1 MKEEKVQMRKQNMK
15 LFPIY
20 KRLSWDYLFYYTIVF
35 LFLTQVKKI
44 NAADVVLL
52 DSFYFIFSIFAQIPS
67 TFIIEFFGR
76 KNSTIIA
83 NVLNCM
89 YMITIIFGNS
99 LTNLIIGKVFCSI
112 AFAIKNS
119 TEPSLLNESIPPTKL
134 KSKIFARINEKG
146 MSGYHIMNAISTI
159 IAGFL
164 YEINPYIPMT
174 LSLITLV
181 IVTLLSILF
190 VEPVQRKSKK
200 VKDENSLKEMKK
212 AFKFV
217 LKSERL
223 KGLLLFS
230 GVMVGFTKLLSNS
243 YEVSMLNDLEI
254 PASLL
259 GFVFA
264 ILGILSSFYTSHQEA
279 FHNRFRNKS
288 LTILGYLATGS
299 CLLAGVSGII
309 ARKYNIGLVL
319 VMIFYAV
326 QFMVV
331 GIFYPL
337 IEKYLSN
344 FANKKIDTKIY
355 TVNNLIKGVM
365 GAITGVVGS
374 FLLERMETAYCM
386 IIIGILFG
394 IIIVLVSHFMKGRVG
409 LKPSEYSKEELKY
422 DKLKEMMSIQGQVQ
436 DGHGR

>member
-20 KRLSWDYLFYYTIVF
+20 KRLSWDFLFYYTIIF

-52 DSFYFIFSIFAQIPS
+52 DSFYYIFSICAQIPA

-76 KNSTIIA
+76 KSSIVIA

-89 YMITIIFGNS
+89 YMIIVIFGNS
-99 LTNLIIGKVFCSI
+99 LINLIIGKIFCSI

-119 TEPSLLNESIPPTKL
+119 TEPSLLNESIPPTKM

-146 MSGYHIMNAISTI
+146 MSGYYIMNAISTI
-159 IAGFL
+159 MAGFL
-164 YEINPYIPMT
+164 YEINPYIPMI
-174 LSLITLV
+174 LSLVTLV
-181 IVTLLSILF
+181 IVTLLSALF
-190 VEPVQRKSKK
+190 VEPVKKQHKK
-200 VKDENSLKEMKK
+200 VKDENSLKEMKQ

-279 FHNRFRNKS
+279 FHNKFRNKS
-288 LTILGYLATGS
+288 LTILGILATGS
-299 CLLAGVSGII
+299 CILAGVSGII
-309 ARKYNIGLVL
+309 AKKYNMGLIFVI
-319 VMIFYAV
+319 IFYAI

-344 FANKKIDTKIY
+344 FANKKVDTKIY

-386 IIIGILFG
+386 IVIGLIFG
-394 IIIVLVSHFMKGRVG
+394 VLMIFVSNFMKGRVG

-422 DKLKEMMSIQGQVQ
+422 DKLKDMV
-436 DGHGR
+436 

>member
-20 KRLSWDYLFYYTIVF
+20 KRLSWDFLFYYTIIF

-52 DSFYFIFSIFAQIPS
+52 DSFYYIFSICAQIPA

-76 KNSTIIA
+76 KSSIVIA

-89 YMITIIFGNS
+89 YMIIVIFGNS
-99 LTNLIIGKVFCSI
+99 LINLIIGKIFCSI

-119 TEPSLLNESIPPTKL
+119 TEPSLLNESIPPTKM

-146 MSGYHIMNAISTI
+146 MSGYYIMNAISTI
-159 IAGFL
+159 MAGFL
-164 YEINPYIPMT
+164 YEINPYIPMI
-174 LSLITLV
+174 LSLVTLV
-181 IVTLLSILF
+181 IVTLLSALF
-190 VEPVQRKSKK
+190 VEPVKKQHKK
-200 VKDENSLKEMKK
+200 VKDENSLKEMKQ

-279 FHNRFRNKS
+279 FHNKFRNKS
-288 LTILGYLATGS
+288 LTILGILATGS
-299 CLLAGVSGII
+299 CILAGVSGII
-309 ARKYNIGLVL
+309 AKKYNMGLIL
-319 VMIFYAV
+319 VIIFYAI

-344 FANKKIDTKIY
+344 FANKKVDTKIY

-386 IIIGILFG
+386 IVIGLIFG
-394 IIIVLVSHFMKGRVG
+394 VLMIFVSNFMKGRVG

-422 DKLKEMMSIQGQVQ
+422 DKLKDMV
-436 DGHGR
+436 